1 MAWPTTESQGTQTN
15 TTQHPTQQSNSS
27 RSVFPEY
34 SVITAKNVQD
44 QHLTVRATLTGSTV
58 PLFDVFLVV
67 MAVLAD
73 AAALRATE
81 RLEGYVSPATAA
93 GVRVTFKEPVP
104 ARSRPPFF
112 EVQWLLRTMAGIPGF
127 MITKGVF
134 REVALRDEIDHV
146 WVADGSL
153 KRTDGGIGLMNVDSN
168 VTVS

>member
-1 MAWPTTESQGTQTN
+1 MTESHGTHTN
-15 TTQHPTQQSNSS
+15 MTQHPTQRSNSS
-27 RSVFPEY
+27 RSVSPEY
-34 SVITAKNVQD
+34 SVITTKNVQD
-44 QHLTVRATLTGSTV
+44 ERLTVRATLTGPTV
-58 PLFDVFLVV
+58 PLFDVFLLV
-67 MAVLAD
+67 MAVLVD
-73 AAALRATE
+73 AAALGATE

-93 GVRVTFKEPVP
+93 GVRVTFKQPVP

-134 REVALRDEIDHV
+134 REVAMRVEVDHV

-153 KRTDGGIGLMNVDSN
+153 KRNEGGIGLMNVNSN